1 MPAEELMRT
10 LLGILCIG
18 LGVSIWLS
26 RRLAVETQIG
36 RGRLWAYRQLLGK
49 TDS

>member
-1 MPAEELMRT
+1 MRT
-10 LLGILCIG
+10 LLGIVFLG

-26 RRLAVETQIG
+26 RKLAMETQIG

-49 TDS
+49 EEA